1 MQDRANAR
9 TDPKNRF
16 GTGAS
21 FQRDSRSHSNWCAG
35 DFKRSDKSELQILD
49 ASRSERIGPTPVRS
63 SSDVASQTARALFR
77 LRESL
82 MRGEFAPGE
91 RMSELPL
98 VARLGVSRTPIRLAL
113 ERLAH
118 IGLLDLSAA
127 GGFTVRG
134 YTPAEALD
142 AIEIRGVIEG
152 TAARLASERLGDS
165 SELETLRRLGDHM
178 DRLERLTL
186 DSFAHYMDL
195 NEAFHATIIELAKSA
210 ILTRAFQ
217 QAISLPF
224 ASPSA
229 MVFPTSGLAYSDAAL
244 AVAKEHHRSLIEAI
258 AMRQGTRAEN
268 LAREHAFIARRV
280 LAMALSD
287 TDALRKVPGAS
298 LINLAAS
305 RTNAI

>member
-1 MQDRANAR
+1 M
-9 TDPKNRF
+9 
-16 GTGAS
+16 
-21 FQRDSRSHSNWCAG
+21 
-35 DFKRSDKSELQILD
+35 SDKSELRVLEN
-49 ASRSERIGPTPVRS
+49 STSETAALTPPRP
-63 SSDVASQTARALFR
+63 SSDVASQTARALFK

-82 MRGEFAPGE
+82 LRGEFAPGE

-118 IGLLDLSAA
+118 IGLLDVSTA

-142 AIEIRGVIEG
+142 AIEIRGVVEG
-152 TAARLASERLGDS
+152 TAARLASERLTDA
-165 SELETLRRLGDHM
+165 SELATLRRLGDEM

-195 NEAFHATIIELAKSA
+195 NEAFHATIVDLAKSA
-210 ILTRAFQ
+210 ILRRAFQ
-217 QAISLPF
+217 QAVSLPF

-280 LAMALSD
+280 LGMALSD
-287 TDALRKVPGAS
+287 TDALSKVPGAS
-298 LINLAAS
+298 LINLPGA
-305 RTNAI
+305 RTQLG

>member
-1 MQDRANAR
+1 M
-9 TDPKNRF
+9 
-16 GTGAS
+16 
-21 FQRDSRSHSNWCAG
+21 
-35 DFKRSDKSELQILD
+35 SDKSELRILD
-49 ASRSERIGPTPVRS
+49 EGRSERIGPPAVRA
-63 SSDVASQTARALFR
+63 SSDVASQTARALFK

-82 MRGEFAPGE
+82 LRGEFAPGE

-118 IGLLDLSAA
+118 IGLLDLNAS

-142 AIEIRGVIEG
+142 AIEIRGVLEG
-152 TAARLASERLGDS
+152 TAARLASERLIDG
-165 SELETLRRLGDHM
+165 SELESLRRLGDQM

-195 NEAFHATIIELAKSA
+195 NEAFHATIVDLAKSVMVA
-210 ILTRAFQ
+210 RAFQ

-258 AMRQGTRAEN
+258 ATRQGTRAEN

-287 TDALRKVPGAS
+287 TDALSKVPGAS
-298 LINLAAS
+298 LINVP
-305 RTNAI
+305 RGTNATELR